1 MSRAEFATIN
11 CDALP
16 GEETLIGCWGALT
29 QLSPAAR
36 MINTSAATAA
46 VFPSWVPLN
55 NAILHI
61 APDDREAED
70 AVLQLSACYA
80 EEGVATW
87 ALWVRSDIT
96 NLDTPDTG
104 PEISDLQRDTTTLV
118 MHATLSSGRQLQ
130 DGVVCTSIATA
141 TRAGDEP
148 VRRADL
154 EPPDDVPGLTGWVM
168 LRESVAVASAWSF
181 LNGSDCGIY
190 TVGTQPEWRR
200 RGLAHALMEHVLGE
214 AWRHGARTASLQST
228 RMGQP
233 LYLSLGFQ
241 AVGRY
246 EEWLCG
252 DPVAAPEP
260 LTSRG

>member
-1 MSRAEFATIN
+1 
-11 CDALP
+11 
-16 GEETLIGCWGALT
+16 
-29 QLSPAAR
+29 
-36 MINTSAATAA
+36 MINTSAVTAA
-46 VFPSWVPLN
+46 VFPSSAPLN
-55 NAILHI
+55 NAILQI
-61 APDDREAED
+61 APGDREAED
-70 AVLQLSACYA
+70 AVSQLTACYA

-96 NLDTPDTG
+96 NLDAPDTG
-104 PEISDLQRDTTTLV
+104 PELIGLQRDTTTLV
-118 MHATLSSGRQLQ
+118 MHATLSSGRQRH
-130 DGVVCTSIATA
+130 GSVVRTSIATA

-154 EPPDDVPGLTGWVM
+154 EPPDDVPGLTGSVI
-168 LRESVAVASAWSF
+168 LHESVAVASAWSF
-181 LNGSDCGIY
+181 LNGSDSGIY

-200 RGLAHALMEHVLGE
+200 RGFARALMEHVLGD
-214 AWRHGARTASLQST
+214 AWRRGARTASLQST
-228 RMGQP
+228 RMGEP
-233 LYLSLGFQ
+233 LYLSVGFQ